1 MEVVYKNKNVHA
13 DVSGLVLGEF
23 SDKFE
28 KYMLGQVREMILYA
42 GEPGYLLFGTDW
54 PICGMKSYIKFMKS
68 LKLPAKSY
76 EMIMWKNA
84 AELFKIDVQKLKK

>member
-54 PICGMKSYIKFMKS
+54 PICGMKSYIS
-68 LKLPAKSY
+68 S
-76 EMIMWKNA
+76 
-84 AELFKIDVQKLKK
+84 

>member
-42 GEPGYLLFGTDW
+42 GEPRYLLSGTDW
-54 PICGMKSYIKFMKS
+54 PICGMKSYIS
-68 LKLPAKSY
+68 S
-76 EMIMWKNA
+76 
-84 AELFKIDVQKLKK
+84 

>member
-1 MEVVYKNKNVHA
+1 M
-13 DVSGLVLGEF
+13 SGLVLGEF

-54 PICGMKSYIKFMKS
+54 PICGMKSYIS
-68 LKLPAKSY
+68 S
-76 EMIMWKNA
+76 
-84 AELFKIDVQKLKK
+84 